1 MVKENFAQQN
11 FEFITCVKKNLCQN
25 VGSKKF
31 GSNNILVKKD
41 RVPKNLD
48 RKSLV
53 KIGSETAEIFLYGEM
68 LPGKMLPG

>member
-1 MVKENFAQQN
+1 MSKKMLGPKKLGSNKILGKKIFWAKQY
-11 FEFITCVKKNLCQN
+11 FGKKNRL
-25 VGSKKF
+25 
-31 GSNNILVKKD
+31 
-41 RVPKNLD
+41 PKNVD